1 MKMTNPA
8 AWAHL
13 GGPPAY
19 PFEDMVDNGEAVS
32 VSTAARQHF
41 GCSVTVAIEASAYD
55 RFVCWDSAATRRLG
69 LTLTE
74 WERLDN
80 LLAASCIA
88 AFGAGGIFVCR
99 AIDSR
104 GLDGQQVRHVL
115 AVNNVG
121 EPGQP
126 KWLITDRP

>member
-1 MKMTNPA
+1 MKMTNA
-8 AWAHL
+8 AGWANL
-13 GGPPAY
+13 GSLCGY
-19 PFEDMVDNGEAVS
+19 PFDDMVDTGEAVS

-41 GCSVTVAIEASAYD
+41 GAVAVAIEASVYD

-69 LTLTE
+69 LSLTE
-74 WERLDN
+74 WGRLDN
-80 LLAASCIA
+80 LLVASCTA
-88 AFGAGGIFVCR
+88 AFGAGGVFVCR

-104 GLDGQQVRHVL
+104 GHDGQQVRHIL

-126 KWLITDRP
+126 KWLITVRS

>member
-1 MKMTNPA
+1 MEMTNPA

-41 GCSVTVAIEASAYD
+41 GCPVTVAIEASAYD

-69 LTLTE
+69 LTTHGVGAL
-74 WERLDN
+74 RQP
-80 LLAASCIA
+80 
-88 AFGAGGIFVCR
+88 AGGQLHRSFRLRRHLRLPSDRQSR
-99 AIDSR
+99 A
-104 GLDGQQVRHVL
+104 
-115 AVNNVG
+115 
-121 EPGQP
+121 
-126 KWLITDRP
+126 